1 MVDAKTSR
9 RLLVEEVLVVLSL
22 TFLASAVF
30 ALIDVLTEPVR
41 GAYRASVSQ
50 APLFVTQLAQFV
62 FGLAPVWLVAYLLRR
77 SNEGLESI
85 GLDADSPRRDAILG
99 AALFA
104 VIGIGGLAIYFGSVE
119 LGVNRFVLPVPPLGH
134 WWTIPVLVMNAIEA
148 ALTEEVIVAA
158 YLITRLQQLSWS
170 PRASVVASAA
180 LRGSYHL
187 YQGWGGFLGNVAMG
201 AIFGWL
207 FARTRRAWPL
217 VVAHLLLDISAGVG
231 FIVFRERLP
240 GFS

>member
-1 MVDAKTSR
+1 MVEAKTSR
-9 RLLVEEVLVVLSL
+9 RALVEEVLVVLSL

-30 ALIDVLTEPVR
+30 AVIDVLTEPVR
-41 GAYRASVSQ
+41 GEYRASVSQ
-50 APLFVTQLAQFV
+50 APLFVTQLAGFV
-62 FGLAPVWLVAYLLRR
+62 FGLAPVWLVVHLLRR
-77 SNEGLESI
+77 SDEGLEAI
-85 GLDADSPRRDAILG
+85 GFDTKTPRRDAILG

-104 VIGIGGLAIYFGSVE
+104 VIALGGLAVYLGSVE
-119 LGVNRFVLPVPPLGH
+119 LGVNRFVIPVPPLGH
-134 WWTIPVLVMNAIEA
+134 WWTIPVLLMNALEA

-170 PRASVVASAA
+170 PRASVVGSAA

-187 YQGWGGFLGNVAMG
+187 YQGWGGFLGNLAMG
-201 AIFGWL
+201 AVFGWL

-217 VVAHLLLDISAGVG
+217 VVAHLLLDVAAGIG
-231 FIVFRERLP
+231 FILYRDRLP